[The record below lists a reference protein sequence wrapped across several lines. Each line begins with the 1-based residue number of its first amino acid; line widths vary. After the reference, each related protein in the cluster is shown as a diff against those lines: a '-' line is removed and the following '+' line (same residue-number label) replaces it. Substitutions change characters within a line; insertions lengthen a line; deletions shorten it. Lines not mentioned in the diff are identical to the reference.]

1 MQQEQQEIQWTAFSA
16 SMAAEGQWDLAGVEE
31 SEENFIAAN
40 QYLIDTGLCWQLQGF
55 FGRQA
60 ASLIEQGL
68 CHPASDAGRHPPVF
82 GS

>member
-1 MQQEQQEIQWTAFSA
+1 MAEQQNEYTTEWNSFNAA
-16 SMAAEGQWDLAGVEE
+16 MAAEGQWELAGVEE

-40 QYLIDTGLCWQLQGF
+40 QYLIDTGLAWQLQGF

-60 ASLIEQGL
+60 MSLVE
-68 CHPASDAGRHPPVF
+68 AGHCTLPER